1 MKCHLCKQTA
11 TVHVTEIVNGKKKEK
26 HFCPDCAQQQEV
38 LKQQQLNLT
47 AFVQSMIGQH
57 VGGAA
62 DELSRLTCPSCG
74 IKYMEFKAG
83 GRLGCPQ
90 DYKVFQAALE
100 PLLER
105 IHRARRHVGK
115 VPPHASADAE
125 RQRLLIDLRVRLT
138 RAVSEEAYE
147 EAARIRDQLRE
158 LTNPEAAETAS
169 AHDAAA
175 EPEAPLEG
183 SLG

>member
-1 MKCHLCKQTA
+1 MKCQECGDEAKVHLTKIKHGKMQKIHLCEACSEKQ
-11 TVHVTEIVNGKKKEK
+11 ELLKN
-26 HFCPDCAQQQEV
+26 QE
-38 LKQQQLNLT
+38 LNLSLIL
-47 AFVQSMIGQH
+47 QSVLGQQ
-57 VGGAA
+57 VGQPTE
-62 DELSRLTCPSCG
+62 ELSRLTCPTCG

-138 RAVSEEAYE
+138 RAVDEEAYE

-158 LTNPEAAETAS
+158 LTTS
-169 AHDAAA
+169 APDAAA

>member
-1 MKCHLCKQTA
+1 MKCQECGEEAKVHLTKIKHGKMQKLHLCQACSEKQ
-11 TVHVTEIVNGKKKEK
+11 ELIKN
-26 HFCPDCAQQQEV
+26 QE
-38 LKQQQLNLT
+38 LNLSLIL
-47 AFVQSMIGQH
+47 QSVLGQQ
-57 VGGAA
+57 VGQPTE
-62 DELSRLTCPSCG
+62 ELSRLTCPTCG

-105 IHRARRHVGK
+105 IHRSRRHVGK

-138 RAVSEEAYE
+138 RAVDEEAYE
-147 EAARIRDQLRE
+147 EAARLRDQLRE
-158 LTNPEAAETAS
+158 LTMSEPDIAPN
-169 AHDAAA
+169 AAA